1 MEAALVTKLTGGAR
15 LRKKSEGAGGV
26 ESGGERADGTLERE
40 GGGDEIGDLGEMEV
54 RAAAGGEVVDESAVG
69 AVHSTKG
76 LVQEDEGREKV
87 IGSLVVGA
95 EVGGGG
101 LLGVVGRS

>member
-1 MEAALVTKLTGGAR
+1 M
-15 LRKKSEGAGGV
+15 
-26 ESGGERADGTLERE
+26 
-40 GGGDEIGDLGEMEV
+40 
-54 RAAAGGEVVDESAVG
+54 VDESAVG